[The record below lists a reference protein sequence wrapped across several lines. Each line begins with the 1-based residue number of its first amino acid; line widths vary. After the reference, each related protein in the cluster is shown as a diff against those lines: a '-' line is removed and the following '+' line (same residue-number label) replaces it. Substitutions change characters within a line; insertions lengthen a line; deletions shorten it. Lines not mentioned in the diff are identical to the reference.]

1 MKKLSIAIAAIT
13 AGMMGVS
20 AQAYEAGN
28 MIGRVGLAKVSPQDD
43 SSVLKISGVGGVAG
57 TGVEVDDNTQ
67 LGLTGTYMLSPSFGI
82 ELLAATPFEHDI
94 SVNGLGGLGVPNG
107 TKLGSTKHLPPTL
120 SAQWYP
126 LGSGSAL
133 QPYLGVGVNYTTFF
147 SEKLTS
153 GAKTALGASNL
164 KLDDSFGLAFE
175 AGLDWAISSNW
186 VINASVWKA
195 DIDTTATVNTA
206 LGKVKVDVEIDPM
219 VYMLA
224 VGYKF

>member
-1 MKKLSIAIAAIT
+1 MKKLSMAIAVVA
-13 AGMMGVS
+13 AGMMGMS
-20 AQAYEAGN
+20 AQAYEAGD
-28 MIGRVGLAKVSPQDD
+28 IVARVGLAKVAPDDD
-43 SSVLKISGVGGVAG
+43 SSVLKVSGLGGVGG
-57 TGVEVDDNTQ
+57 TGVEVDDDTQ
-67 LGLTGTYMLSPSFGI
+67 IGITGTYMLSPNFGI

-94 SVNGLGGLGVPNG
+94 SVNGLGGLGVPSG

-126 LGSGSAL
+126 MGSGSSV
-133 QPYLGVGVNYTTFF
+133 QPYLGIGVNYTTFF

-153 GAKTALGASNL
+153 GAKSALGASNL

-175 AGLDWAISSNW
+175 AGLDWAINANW
-186 VINASVWKA
+186 LVNLSVWKA
-195 DIDTTATVNTA
+195 DIDTTATLDTA
-206 LGKVKVDVEIDPM
+206 LGKAKVDVEIDPM